1 MAGVFDS
8 DTNFFHDSPIFWER
22 NTLSKEK
29 VNDDLNFSLGNYE
42 IRIGRRRIALVLL
55 RIFRKR
61 HLFEMGKDWVVE
73 WVLYS
78 PVHALI
84 PMFLASS
91 LVDIGM
97 TYRNLCFNAWFTVG
111 EVSGCSTY
119 VTFGRYLDFLGCD
132 SF

>member
-29 VNDDLNFSLGNYE
+29 VNDDLNFCLGNYE
-42 IRIGRRRIALVLL
+42 IRIGRQRIALVLL

-61 HLFEMGKDWVVE
+61 HLFEMGKDWVE
-73 WVLYS
+73 ERVLYS
-78 PVHALI
+78 SVHALS
-84 PMFLASS
+84 PMFLASG

-97 TYRNLCFNAWFTVG
+97 TYSNLCFDSRFAVG
-111 EVSGCSTY
+111 EICGCT
-119 VTFGRYLDFLGCD
+119 TDMAFGRYLDFLGSD